1 MDCSQG
7 RMPKTIAKQMAEGK
21 KLDEFLI

>member
-1 MDCSQG
+1 
-7 RMPKTIAKQMAEGK
+7 MPKTIAKQMAEGK